1 MIVRLG
7 PWRSLSTEEKY
18 VWNVVL
24 EKTLKSPLDC
34 MGIKPVYPK
43 ENQSWIFIGRTNAEV
58 ETLTLEKA
66 LMLGKIEGRQIRAWQ
81 DEMVGW
87 HHELKN
93 MSLRK
98 FWEIMKDRGAWHAA
112 VHGVAKSWTWLSDW
126 TTSTKTPTLDVLL
139 YFFFFHS
146 FYLCF
151 FAFDGCINISSIS
164 ETFLSCIQTTNKLIK
179 CTFLFC

>member
-66 LMLGKIEGRQIRAWQ
+66 LMLGKIEGRQIRGWQ

-87 HHELKN
+87 HHELKEHEFEEILGDNERQGSLACCSPWSCKELN
-93 MSLRK
+93 MTQWLNNINKNTNLGCSSL
-98 FWEIMKDRGAWHAA
+98 
-112 VHGVAKSWTWLSDW
+112 
-126 TTSTKTPTLDVLL
+126 
-139 YFFFFHS
+139 FFLFS
-146 FYLCF
+146 F
-151 FAFDGCINISSIS
+151 
-164 ETFLSCIQTTNKLIK
+164 FLSL
-179 CTFLFC
+179 LFCFWWLY

>member
-87 HHELKN
+87 HHELKEHEFEEILGDNERQGSLACCSPWSCKELN
-93 MSLRK
+93 MTQWLNNINKNTNLGCSSL
-98 FWEIMKDRGAWHAA
+98 
-112 VHGVAKSWTWLSDW
+112 
-126 TTSTKTPTLDVLL
+126 
-139 YFFFFHS
+139 FFLFS
-146 FYLCF
+146 F
-151 FAFDGCINISSIS
+151 
-164 ETFLSCIQTTNKLIK
+164 FLSL
-179 CTFLFC
+179 LFCFWWLY